1 METVHES
8 PATPHKR
15 AVRLTLLQ
23 KLVIGYAALALFI
36 LAALFFSAGGLYAL
50 NNTAHDIATNHLPA
64 MNSLTGLRNS
74 LIAQEGYAGK
84 YKIFGSREFQG
95 LFQQS
100 EKDFQEGLAL
110 LERTGQGD
118 DVAVLK
124 KLSGEYR
131 AAAARLF
138 AGSAGETTELKGVAV
153 KIFAL
158 LEEIYADRQ
167 LDLQRR
173 LETANRQERLSLLL
187 TVGFSLSGLLL
198 AMIIAV
204 AFTYRTFSAVR
215 KLQRAT
221 HRIAAGDFAYDPQ
234 IPTGDELGEL
244 AEDFSRMASR
254 LKDLEQMSL
263 DASPL
268 TRLPGNI
275 AIERVIERRLQ
286 EGTSFALCYADLDN
300 FKAFTDNYGYVKGS
314 ELIRLSGEIIYEA
327 AKAKGNSDA
336 FVGHIGGDDFVMVL
350 SAENVA
356 AVCEAVIKAFDAE
369 VVKHYSSEDLSRGGI
384 NGPDRYGVQRFFPVM
399 TISIAVIINE
409 AGEFSTS
416 VELART
422 AAKIKDYAKEKPGS
436 NYLISH
442 RRKQPR

>member
-1 METVHES
+1 M
-8 PATPHKR
+8 
-15 AVRLTLLQ
+15 
-23 KLVIGYAALALFI
+23 
-36 LAALFFSAGGLYAL
+36 
-50 NNTAHDIATNHLPA
+50 
-64 MNSLTGLRNS
+64 
-74 LIAQEGYAGK
+74 
-84 YKIFGSREFQG
+84 
-95 LFQQS
+95 
-100 EKDFQEGLAL
+100 
-110 LERTGQGD
+110 
-118 DVAVLK
+118 
-124 KLSGEYR
+124 
-131 AAAARLF
+131 
-138 AGSAGETTELKGVAV
+138 
-153 KIFAL
+153 KIFAV
-158 LEEIYADRQ
+158 LEEVYAARQ
-167 LDLQRR
+167 RDLQGR
-173 LETANRQERLSLLL
+173 LETANRQERFSLLL
-187 TVGFSLSGLLL
+187 TMGFSLTGLLL

-204 AFTYRTFSAVR
+204 TFTYRTFSAVR

-221 HRIAAGDFAYDPQ
+221 QRIAEGDFAYDPQ

-244 AEDFSRMASR
+244 AEDFSRMAGR

-275 AIERVIERRLQ
+275 AIERVIDRRLQ

-314 ELIRLSGEIIYEA
+314 ELIRLSGEMIYEA
-327 AKAKGNSDA
+327 VKANGDSDA

-350 SAENVA
+350 CAENVVP
-356 AVCEAVIKAFDAE
+356 VCEAVIKAFDTE
-369 VVKHYSSEDLSRGGI
+369 VVKHDTPEDLSRGGI
-384 NGPDRYGVQRFFPVM
+384 EGPDRYGVQRFFPVM